1 MNHAA
6 PLFVAAGPSA
16 RAQSAV
22 RYCTRYPLVTLSAL
36 FLIFIVL
43 VAILAPWISPHDPF
57 ELQPVMRLKPASE
70 THWLG
75 TDAYGRD
82 LLSRIFYGARVSLI
96 IGIGAALLSVGI
108 GMTIGLIA
116 GYMRRVDAVLMRFV
130 DGMMAIP
137 NTLLAISIVT
147 LVGANIWTV
156 MLAITIPEVPRVIRL
171 VRSVTLGTREE
182 AYVEAAITLGSST
195 SRILWRHLMPNTIA
209 PLIVQGSYVCA
220 SAILTESI
228 LSFLGAG
235 INPVT
240 PTWGNI
246 MADGRAYFRIMP
258 GLIFWPGLCV
268 SLTILSINLIGDAAR
283 DALDPRMAKRGVGR

>member
-1 MNHAA
+1 LGFRPALRYLLANPLVAMSGLFLLLAVLAAALA
-6 PLFVAAGPSA
+6 PL
-16 RAQSAV
+16 
-22 RYCTRYPLVTLSAL
+22 
-36 FLIFIVL
+36 
-43 VAILAPWISPHDPF
+43 LAPHDPF
-57 ELQPVMRLKPASE
+57 VVDPLMRLKPAGE
-70 THWLG
+70 AHPLG
-75 TDAYGRD
+75 TDTFGRD
-82 LLSRIFYGARVSLI
+82 LLSRILYGGRISLAV
-96 IGIGAALLSVGI
+96 GAGAALLSVAAGLL
-108 GMTIGLIA
+108 IGLMA
-116 GYMRRVDAVLMRFV
+116 GYMRRLDAVLMRFV

-137 NTLLAISIVT
+137 NVLLAISIVT

-156 MLAITIPEVPRVIRL
+156 MLAITIPEIPRVIRL
-171 VRSVTLGTREE
+171 VRSVVLSVREE

-195 SRILWRHLMPNTIA
+195 PRILWRHLMPNTVA

-246 MADGRAYFRIMP
+246 MADGRTYFRIMP

-283 DALDPRMAKRGVGR
+283 DILDPRMAKRGLDR

>member
-6 PLFVAAGPSA
+6 PLVISAGPSA
-16 RAQSAV
+16 GLESAV
-22 RYCTRYPLVTLSAL
+22 RYCRRNPLVALSAL
-36 FLIFIVL
+36 FLIAIVL
-43 VAILAPWISPHDPF
+43 VAMLAPWISPHDPF
-57 ELQPVMRLKPASE
+57 ELKPVMRLKPTSE

-82 LLSRIFYGARVSLI
+82 LLSRIFYGARISLV
-96 IGIGAALLSVGI
+96 IGVGAALLSVGI
-108 GMTIGLIA
+108 GMTLGLVA
-116 GYMRRVDAVLMRFV
+116 GYMRRIDAVLMRFV

-182 AYVEAAITLGSST
+182 AYVEAAITLGSSS